1 MLRWAWRVHDSRCIY
16 VRGQIRARF
25 TLQAKFL
32 CCFISLLSLQ
42 IIHFHR
48 GQAPLWQAAVPVL
61 TSVPVFF
68 AMPFPISGQ
77 DGWSLAAPAI
87 PARSLRRKPGSTWG
101 HSLVPWAPQVL
112 FIPSKGYGLLQTSHS
127 RSFCGL
133 VAFGAF
139 LKAQLVSLGGRVEI
153 LLFAE
158 RKRMLKSVALLYAGK
173 RQKDSEG

>member
-1 MLRWAWRVHDSRCIY
+1 MH
-16 VRGQIRARF
+16 F

-42 IIHFHR
+42 IIRFHR
-48 GQAPLWQAAVPVL
+48 GRARLWQAAVPVL
-61 TSVPVFF
+61 LSVPVFF

-77 DGWSLAAPAI
+77 DGRSLAAPAI
-87 PARSLRRKPGSTWG
+87 PARSLRRKPESTRG

-112 FIPSKGYGLLQTSHS
+112 FTPSKGYGPLQTSHS
-127 RSFCGL
+127 RSLCGP

-158 RKRMLKSVALLYAGK
+158 RKRLLKSVTLLYAGK